1 MTIFALSTGPGI
13 SGIAVIRIS
22 GENTKKVIQAKK
34 NHRNYNSM
42 IRIARVSGKKA
53 YSREELQKDQKW
65 KNAKD
70 LIEKFTINPE
80 NLL

>member
-1 MTIFALSTGPGI
+1 
-13 SGIAVIRIS
+13 
-22 GENTKKVIQAKK
+22 
-34 NHRNYNSM
+34 M